1 MVTFW
6 RITLGLALALV
17 VSSPLASY
25 ADEVDALTPAT
36 AADVLEAVRA
46 PGARAVLV
54 NVWATW
60 CAPCVEEMPY
70 LVRLQREY
78 GAAGLRLVLVSA
90 DFAEQSTEAAAFLAR
105 QGVEGPSFIKTEKD
119 EAFIDAIN
127 PEWGGAL
134 PASLLYDG
142 AGNLHHFWEG
152 AASYEDFE
160 SRVQEL
166 LD

>member
-1 MVTFW
+1 M
-6 RITLGLALALV
+6 R
-17 VSSPLASY
+17 
-25 ADEVDALTPAT
+25 E
-36 AADVLEAVRA
+36 

-70 LVRLQREY
+70 LARLEREY
-78 GAAGLRLVLVSA
+78 GQRGLRLVLVSA
-90 DFAEQSTEAAAFLAR
+90 DFEEQAEAAADFLAK
-105 QGVEGPSFIKTEKD
+105 QEMQAITFLKKEKD
-119 EAFIDAIN
+119 ETFIDTMN

-142 AGNLHHFWEG
+142 QGQLQHFWEG
-152 AASYEDFE
+152 ATTYEDFE
-160 SRVQEL
+160 SRVREL

>member
-1 MVTFW
+1 MEKL
-6 RITLGLALALV
+6 RKLALV
-17 VSSPLASY
+17 ALLAVLVAGLAPAS
-25 ADEVDALTPAT
+25 AAEVEALTPAG

-70 LVRLQREY
+70 LARLEREY
-78 GAAGLRLVLVSA
+78 GERGLRLVLVSA
-90 DFAEQSTEAAAFLAR
+90 DFDEQAGAAAEFLAEQRINA
-105 QGVEGPSFIKTEKD
+105 IKLLKAEKD
-119 EAFIDAIN
+119 EAFIDGLN
-127 PEWGGAL
+127 PDWGGAL

-142 AGNLHHFWEG
+142 EGRLRHFWEG
-152 AASYEDFE
+152 AATYEDFE
-160 SRVQEL
+160 SRVREL